1 MNTPAADS
9 HPLTMPEAT
18 PMSEVEHI
26 KPELR
31 ARLAPLESQGLL
43 AAGIRAVLQENGYG
57 PALLWKHCG
66 CHACAQ
72 RCSVCAQTYNGQ
84 SNEIERGTT

>member
-1 MNTPAADS
+1 MNTQVADS
-9 HPLTMPEAT
+9 HPLTRPEAK
-18 PMSEVEHI
+18 PKSEVEHI

-57 PALLWKHCG
+57 PALLRKHCG

-84 SNEIERGTT
+84 I

>member
-1 MNTPAADS
+1 MNTQLTYY
-9 HPLTMPEAT
+9 HPLTEPEAPT
-18 PMSEVEHI
+18 PEVEHI

-57 PALLWKHCG
+57 PALLKKHCG
-66 CHACAQ
+66 CHSCAQ
-72 RCSVCAQTYNGQ
+72 RCSICAQTYNGQ
-84 SNEIERGTT
+84 I

>member
-1 MNTPAADS
+1 MNTQLTDY
-9 HPLTMPEAT
+9 HPLTGPEAPT
-18 PMSEVEHI
+18 PEVEHI

-57 PALLWKHCG
+57 PALLKKHCG
-66 CHACAQ
+66 CHSCAQ
-72 RCSVCAQTYNGQ
+72 RCSVCA
-84 SNEIERGTT
+84 

>member
-1 MNTPAADS
+1 MNTQLTDY
-9 HPLTMPEAT
+9 HPLTRPEAPT
-18 PMSEVEHI
+18 PEVEHI

-43 AAGIRAVLQENGYG
+43 AAGIRTVLQENGYG
-57 PALLWKHCG
+57 PALLRKHCG

-72 RCSVCAQTYNGQ
+72 RCSICAQTYNGQ
-84 SNEIERGTT
+84 I